1 MSCPKLSLS
10 VDEIECILSMYE
22 FDSKKVR
29 SYVKECLEYLEYDP
43 DYEYQFEDPSECLL
57 EGEVDLY
64 GQAVD
69 RVAAFLNYGQPII
82 GGDEDDDDDSDDD
95 SVIEF
100 PIIHSAVPGAEADN
114 SWAAAAAAIGKEE
127 ESDDDDNGGYLYNH
141 RFRMPPCPSLAVQEC

>member
-10 VDEIECILSMYE
+10 VDEIECIMSMYE

-29 SYVKECLEYLEYDP
+29 FYVKECLEHLEYEA

-69 RVAAFLNYGQPII
+69 RVAAFLKYGQPII
-82 GGDEDDDDDSDDD
+82 GGDEDDDDEDDD

-100 PIIHSAVPGAEADN
+100 PIIHSAAPGADDDN
-114 SWAAAAAAIGKEE
+114 SWAAAAMSGEDE
-127 ESDDDDNGGYLYNH
+127 ESDEADNGGYLYNH
-141 RFRMPPCPSLAVQEC
+141 RFRMPPCPSLAAQEC

>member
-10 VDEIECILSMYE
+10 VDEIECIMSMYE
-22 FDSKKVR
+22 FDSTKMR
-29 SYVKECLEYLEYDP
+29 SYVMECLQHLEYDP

-69 RVAAFLNYGQPII
+69 RVAAFLKYGQPII
-82 GGDEDDDDDSDDD
+82 GGDEDDDEDDD

-100 PIIHSAVPGAEADN
+100 PIIHSAAPGAEDDN
-114 SWAAAAAAIGKEE
+114 SWAAAAMSGEDE
-127 ESDDDDNGGYLYNH
+127 ESDEADNGGYLYNH
-141 RFRMPPCPSLAVQEC
+141 RFRMPPCPSLTAQEC